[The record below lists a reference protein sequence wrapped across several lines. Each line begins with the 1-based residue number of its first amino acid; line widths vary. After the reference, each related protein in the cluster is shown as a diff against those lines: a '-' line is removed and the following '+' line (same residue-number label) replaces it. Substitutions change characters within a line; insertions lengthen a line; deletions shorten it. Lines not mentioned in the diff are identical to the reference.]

1 MQYIH
6 TPNML
11 KMQANRKKKVTA
23 TIRPEEHW
31 VSQKVDQG
39 NSYDHAAVELK
50 AEGVGYTWILPISGP
65 AVFSQELLARL
76 LESKIG
82 A

>member
-1 MQYIH
+1 
-6 TPNML
+6 ML
-11 KMQANRKKKVTA
+11 KMQANRNKKVTA

-50 AEGVGYTWILPISGP
+50 AEWGWLYMDPTNQRPSRFQPGTPRTP
-65 AVFSQELLARL
+65 A
-76 LESKIG
+76 
-82 A
+82 